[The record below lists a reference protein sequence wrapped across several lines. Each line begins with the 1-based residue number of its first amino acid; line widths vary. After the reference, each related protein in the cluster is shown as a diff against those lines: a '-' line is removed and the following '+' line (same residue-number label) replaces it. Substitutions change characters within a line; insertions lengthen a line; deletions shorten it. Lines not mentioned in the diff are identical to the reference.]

1 MKFSEINGKFDMET
15 STSPDES
22 PFSNGVV
29 EWNNGALY
37 ETIMI
42 SMEDTKY
49 NMETILA

>member
-1 MKFSEINGKFDMET
+1 MET

-37 ETIMI
+37 ENMI
-42 SMEDTKY
+42 TMEGTKC